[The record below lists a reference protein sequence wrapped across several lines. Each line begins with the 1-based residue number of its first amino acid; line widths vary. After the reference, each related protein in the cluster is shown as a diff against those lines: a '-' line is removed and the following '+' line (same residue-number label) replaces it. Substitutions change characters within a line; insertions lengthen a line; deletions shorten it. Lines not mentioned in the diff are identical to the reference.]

1 KHIEVIIRQMLRKT
15 EVQEAGETAL
25 LRGEQLDRSRALD
38 INDRAQ
44 QDGKKAARLQP
55 VLLGITKAS
64 LATESFIS
72 AASFQETTRVLT
84 AHSAAR
90 SVRSARCAKIERAGG
105 FRRPVL
111 SRPHRLNATCPVLAG
126 AHVRLEP
133 LAREHAAG
141 LTTAAARDPAPYVWS
156 YIPQGLAHMAAYV
169 EDALAARA
177 AGTAFP
183 LATVRLADGAVIGS
197 SRFFDVE
204 RWTWPAGHREARRE
218 ALDACEIGYT
228 WLAADA
234 IRTAANTEAKLL
246 MLTHAFE
253 SWGVRRVCFHT
264 DVRNE
269 RSRAAL

>member
-1 KHIEVIIRQMLRKT
+1 M
-15 EVQEAGETAL
+15 
-25 LRGEQLDRSRALD
+25 
-38 INDRAQ
+38 
-44 QDGKKAARLQP
+44 
-55 VLLGITKAS
+55 
-64 LATESFIS
+64 
-72 AASFQETTRVLT
+72 
-84 AHSAAR
+84 
-90 SVRSARCAKIERAGG
+90 
-105 FRRPVL
+105 
-111 SRPHRLNATCPVLAG
+111 NATCPVLAG

-141 LTTAAARDPAPYVWS
+141 LTTAAARDSAPYVWS

-218 ALDACEIGYT
+218 GLDACEIGYT

-269 RSRAAL
+269 RSRAALARIGARFEGVLRAHRLASDLTARDSARYSILAAEWPGVKARLRERLARAA